1 VLAVTLAATATPA
14 AADTIRD
21 KQRQAQHLADEIDR
35 LGDKAVA
42 LGDDYVDAQVQ
53 LEDANQQVAAAEQQV
68 AELDQQLGGL
78 RGKLAG
84 FAVRAYV
91 YADQNNGIAGLLSGQ
106 SLTQG
111 VAQRSGYTAV
121 AFGASLD
128 TAGDVKV
135 ALQDMERAR
144 ATVRL
149 ERDKAD
155 KLTKV
160 LSQRRE
166 AVDQAIAD
174 QQRVLTSVKGELV
187 ELVRQERVRREQA
200 AARAAQAAL
209 AAAQR
214 AAATRRAVPV
224 RAATPVPA
232 KSGSGTPPGPRPGT
246 NVPPPAA
253 GAAAAVRF
261 ALSQLGV
268 PYHYAMAVP
277 GVGFDCSGLTMW
289 AWGRAG
295 VALPRSSRAQ
305 AAALPAVSLADI
317 QPGDLIFSHNP
328 VGHVGMYIGNG
339 QMVHAPRSGEVVSI
353 SPITRQ
359 IVKIGRPG

>member
-1 VLAVTLAATATPA
+1 
-14 AADTIRD
+14 
-21 KQRQAQHLADEIDR
+21 
-35 LGDKAVA
+35 
-42 LGDDYVDAQVQ
+42 
-53 LEDANQQVAAAEQQV
+53 
-68 AELDQQLGGL
+68 
-78 RGKLAG
+78 
-84 FAVRAYV
+84 RAYV
-91 YADQNNGIAGLLSGQ
+91 YADQSGGLAGLLSGQ
-106 SLTQG
+106 SLTEG

-144 ATVRL
+144 ATVQL
-149 ERDKAD
+149 ERDKAA
-155 KLTKV
+155 KLTKT
-160 LSQRRE
+160 LASRRE
-166 AVDQAIAD
+166 AVDEAIAD
-174 QQRVLTSVKGELV
+174 QQRVLSSVKGELV
-187 ELVRQERVRREQA
+187 ELVRLERVRREQE

-214 AAATRRAVPV
+214 AAAQ
-224 RAATPVPA
+224 RAAARRTPVAGRAPGSAQPGSPSAPA
-232 KSGSGTPPGPRPGT
+232 GPKPGS

-268 PYHYAMAVP
+268 PYHYAMSQP
-277 GVGFDCSGLTMW
+277 GVGFDCSGLMVW

-295 VALPRSSRAQ
+295 VSLPRSSRAQ
-305 AAALPAVSLADI
+305 AAALPSVSLADI

-339 QMVHAPRSGEVVSI
+339 QMVHSPRTGEVVNI
-353 SPITRQ
+353 SAISRR